1 MKLEDAIKTAKDFL
15 GQEIFDSI
23 DIDFEMLKE
32 SDYNIELVLNKNK
45 ATLKYRHLCDLFR
58 GLSLIKESKGKDS
71 FEAKLKSS
79 FSKKALFI
87 DCSRNAAVRISELK
101 KIILIQ
107 ALMGQNQLYLY
118 LEDGFKLDNYPYF
131 GYLRPSYSEDEL
143 KCLDEYASSFGI
155 ELIPAIQTLGHLKK
169 VLRWSQMSPI
179 SDTDDTLLINNPNTY
194 VFVEELIKFCKK
206 CFKTHNIHIGM
217 DESVGIGLGK
227 YLNDHSY
234 KDPKELFI
242 EHLQKVSS
250 LCKKYDLK
258 PLIWSDM
265 YFRLMNNGDY
275 LTKNPNINQ
284 NMFMEI
290 PNNVLLVYW
299 DYYHKDQK
307 FYDNMIKVHK
317 SFNDNIC
324 FAGAAWRWIGFAP
337 SIESSFVTN
346 IPALKSCL
354 KNKIDNVILTTWG
367 DNGNECSIYSII
379 ASIALYSTFDS
390 IKYFNSLSSL

>member
-242 EHLQKVSS
+242 EHLQKVPPAGFGVRVGNSG
-250 LCKKYDLK
+250 
-258 PLIWSDM
+258 SD
-265 YFRLMNNGDY
+265 
-275 LTKNPNINQ
+275 I
-284 NMFMEI
+284 
-290 PNNVLLVYW
+290 VLSC
-299 DYYHKDQK
+299 
-307 FYDNMIKVHK
+307 
-317 SFNDNIC
+317 SFP
-324 FAGAAWRWIGFAP
+324 P
-337 SIESSFVTN
+337 SF
-346 IPALKSCL
+346 
-354 KNKIDNVILTTWG
+354 
-367 DNGNECSIYSII
+367 
-379 ASIALYSTFDS
+379 LY
-390 IKYFNSLSSL
+390 